1 MRWLLDKVR
10 TRLGVAMGLTIVV
23 VGVVAIGKLGGARP
37 EQPIY
42 RADTAAPV
50 PSVDLSAGDD
60 SVDDPGPTAVA
71 DDGIVLDVA
80 EDFARAW
87 LRRDLTTTAWHT
99 AVSSMTAGRAMDG
112 P

>member
-1 MRWLLDKVR
+1 MVRAGDNVRPVVHPVPTATQCRDCGARIRGRRRTARTDRRSDRGTVGRIEMRWLLDKVR

-50 PSVDLSAGDD
+50 PSVDL
-60 SVDDPGPTAVA
+60 
-71 DDGIVLDVA
+71 
-80 EDFARAW
+80 
-87 LRRDLTTTAWHT
+87 
-99 AVSSMTAGRAMDG
+99 
-112 P
+112 